1 MIRLK
6 EQRHIGQRVADRDS
20 SQAAQFSIINPGTA
34 AKSLSLVTME

>member
-6 EQRHIGQRVADRDS
+6 EERHSGQRVADRDS
-20 SQAAQFSIINPGTA
+20 SQAVQFSIVNPGTS